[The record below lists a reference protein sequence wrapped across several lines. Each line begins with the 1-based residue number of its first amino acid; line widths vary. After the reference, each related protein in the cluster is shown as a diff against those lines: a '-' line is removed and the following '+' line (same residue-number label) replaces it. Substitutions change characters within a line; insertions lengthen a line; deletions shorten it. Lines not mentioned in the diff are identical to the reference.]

1 MLFATSC
8 DSFLGEPQTTIGSLA
23 FPFFFGEETIGSR
36 FDGYLSFTCLVV
48 VPFFFCVA
56 TGTIGSWG
64 SLSVGTEAGTLPI
77 PFFVGDSLRGGVDKI
92 DSLEGGP
99 SRGSVA
105 VVTFNFDFKTIGS
118 RDKGSL
124 VVSVAGLTL
133 RGGVERMGSL
143 RD

>member
-1 MLFATSC
+1 M
-8 DSFLGEPQTTIGSLA
+8 GSLA

-36 FDGYLSFTCLVV
+36 FDGDLAFTCLVGV
-48 VPFFFCVA
+48 TFFFCGA
-56 TGTIGSWG
+56 TGTIGSRG
-64 SLSVGTEAGTLPI
+64 DLVVGTEAGTLPI

-105 VVTFNFDFKTIGS
+105 VFTFNFDFKTIGA
-118 RDKGSL
+118 RDNGAL